1 MLFQQFHLKR
11 FEYDA
16 ATDDLAKVN
25 DRFEFPLKLDVAQF
39 LPSSKSSSSSSVD
52 ETQYALR

>member
-1 MLFQQFHLKR
+1 MLSQQFHLKR

-39 LPSSKSSSSSSVD
+39 LPNSKSSSSSVD